1 MQINESQ
8 STVNKRKLNPKEVR
22 ITSDTE
28 WLSTEDLEGMPSFEF
43 KMPSPVKKE
52 EGVQVV
58 GPTKK
63 NSRVKE
69 LF

>member
-1 MQINESQ
+1 MEVTESQ
-8 STVNKRKLNPKEVR
+8 SMENKRKLKPKEVR

-28 WLSTEDLEGMPSFEF
+28 WLSTEDLEGIPSFEF
-43 KMPSPVKKE
+43 KMPSPVKKD
-52 EGVQVV
+52 GGIQVV

-63 NSRVKE
+63 TSRVKE